1 MTCHLLLPLLTLQR
15 KVTLQYIFR
24 RKRLKAAQKRK
35 EDADML
41 KQLLAAAG
49 RSRPSTPTIPKILSD
64 QEKLDIKLLKEEQKR
79 KRALLEQHEK
89 EKRCQ
94 EHLDGAA
101 TKIQKIVR
109 GWNVRKRQS

>member
-1 MTCHLLLPLLTLQR
+1 
-15 KVTLQYIFR
+15 
-24 RKRLKAAQKRK
+24 
-35 EDADML
+35 ML